1 MLGPVGGIFHS
12 IRSPGRLLRN
22 RHRVREVERA
32 VVRKREVRNREPAS
46 RRWFLRAGLMAAL
59 PAAVRA
65 QDPQARGRQI
75 IEETIQALG
84 GEKFLSV
91 RNRVES
97 GRAYSFF
104 NEQLS
109 GLAVAKFYT
118 RYIAEPD
125 AGEKLAQQERQ
136 AFGKNEDYF
145 VILREEGGWEVT
157 FRGPRPLEADQIR
170 RHHDS
175 VLHNIFYILRTRL
188 KEPGL
193 VFEARGGDVI
203 DNMAVDVVD
212 VIDSRNRVVTVYI
225 QKATKLP
232 MRQDWTWRDPRTR
245 ERNDEL
251 TRFARYREVA
261 GTQWPFQMHRERNG
275 LKIYEMFADSVAINQ
290 NLSDAVFAIPAPGAR
305 PK

>member
-1 MLGPVGGIFHS
+1 MIVKESG
-12 IRSPGRLLRN
+12 IRSQGP
-22 RHRVREVERA
+22 E
-32 VVRKREVRNREPAS
+32 S
-46 RRWFLRAGLMAAL
+46 RRWFLRTGLLVAL
-59 PAAVRA
+59 SEIARA
-65 QDPQARGRQI
+65 QDRQVRGKQI
-75 IEETIQALG
+75 IDATIQALG
-84 GEKFLSV
+84 GEKFLNV

-109 GLAVAKFYT
+109 GLSVARFYT
-118 RYIAEPD
+118 RYIAEPN

-136 AFGKNEDYF
+136 AFGKDEYYF

-157 FRGPRPLEADQIR
+157 FRGPKKLEADQIR

-175 VLHNIFYILRTRL
+175 VLHNVFYILRNRL
-188 KEPGL
+188 NEAGL
-193 VFEARGGDVI
+193 VFEARGTDVI

-225 QKATKLP
+225 HKATKLP
-232 MRQDWTWRDPRTR
+232 VRQDWTWRDPLTR

-275 LKIYEMFADSVAINQ
+275 LKIYEMFADSVTINQ
-290 NLSDAVFAIPAPGAR
+290 NLDEALFAIPSSDTR
-305 PK
+305 PKK